1 LIYTPSR
8 RTIGFR
14 IGSNGLIRIFLPL
27 ALGLAV
33 LAAPAS
39 AADLATIGCVGD
51 KIDDGVRARV
61 VQDVERNLG
70 LIGQRSS
77 YSPEVVQAMK
87 DAGTACATEHG
98 WSAPAV
104 RLAILYALARLSL
117 PVVQRVA
124 GERGH
129 DPAGLE
135 ALFQALPEERRNKP
149 LTNEDYRAL
158 ADAAIPEGEGRTREA
173 GALLRTFFEFQSI
186 LQYASTD
193 FAAA

>member
-1 LIYTPSR
+1 MAETR
-8 RTIGFR
+8 
-14 IGSNGLIRIFLPL
+14 
-27 ALGLAV
+27 ALLAV
-33 LAAPAS
+33 VAFGFLAFAVPAR

-51 KIDDGVRARV
+51 KIDNGVRERV

-87 DAGTACATEHG
+87 DAGAACATEHG
-98 WSAPAV
+98 WSAPAG

-117 PVVQRVA
+117 PVVQRVV
-124 GERGH
+124 GDRGL

-135 ALFQALPEERRNKP
+135 ALFLALPEERRNKP
-149 LTNEDYRAL
+149 LTNDDYREL